1 MNKFTKTLLS
11 WGTSEFNNTLTKEV
25 LLLDKSKLPLQQALE
40 QSSYV
45 SESDFSI
52 VILNTNETDTDII
65 VKVGVFFT
73 GIIAGSCCSD
83 DPTPVDELQEY
94 CELEFK
100 IDKETAEVT
109 ITLLES

>member
-1 MNKFTKTLLS
+1 MIDLTNSLNS
-11 WGTSEFNNTLTKEV
+11 WNTSEFNNTLKNEI
-25 LLLDKSKLPLQQALE
+25 LQLDKSQLPLQQALK

-45 SESDFSI
+45 SNSDFSVSIIKTTEIENGI
-52 VILNTNETDTDII
+52 VA
-65 VKVGVFFT
+65 KVGVFFT

-100 IDKETAEVT
+100 IDKETAEV
-109 ITLLES
+109 IISLLED

>member
-1 MNKFTKTLLS
+1 MTKFTKTLNAL
-11 WGTSEFNNTLTKEV
+11 TTPEFSDTLKKEI
-25 LLLDKSKLPLQQALE
+25 LQLDKSELPLQQAMT

-45 SESDFSI
+45 SNSGFSVSI
-52 VILNTNETDTDII
+52 IKTTETDNNI
-65 VKVGVFFT
+65 VAKVGVFFT

-100 IDKETAEVT
+100 IDKKTAEVT
-109 ITLLES
+109 VALIET

>member
-1 MNKFTKTLLS
+1 MTTFTKSLHSWKTPEFKQTLRQEILQ
-11 WGTSEFNNTLTKEV
+11 
-25 LLLDKSKLPLQQALE
+25 LDASDLPLQQALS

-45 SESDFSI
+45 SESKFSVNI
-52 VILNTNETDTDII
+52 QTSEENDKSVVT
-65 VKVGVFFT
+65 KVGIFFT

-94 CELEFK
+94 CEVQFK

-109 ITLLES
+109 ITLLET

>member
-1 MNKFTKTLLS
+1 MPHFTTSLKS
-11 WGTSEFNNTLTKEV
+11 WNTPEFNDTLINEIKKLNSTQ
-25 LLLDKSKLPLQQALE
+25 LPLQQALS

-45 SESDFSI
+45 SESDFS
-52 VILNTNETDTDII
+52 VSILNTKEIENEI
-65 VKVGVFFT
+65 VAKASIFFT

-94 CELEFK
+94 CELELK
-100 IDKETAEVT
+100 INKETAEVV